1 MLLFLTA
8 ALALAP
14 SIPAFTPLASRA
26 ASSRAAS
33 SPLRMTPDSY
43 EDRWRERR
51 SEALLRQRELSVGEI
66 NNLFA
71 TEGPDRLR

>member
-1 MLLFLTA
+1 MARLLC
-8 ALALAP
+8 LAVLAP
-14 SIPAFTPLASRA
+14 SIPAFTPLASRT
-26 ASSRAAS
+26 ASSL
-33 SPLRMTPDSY
+33 LRMARDSY

>member
-1 MLLFLTA
+1 MARLLCLVV
-8 ALALAP
+8 LAP
-14 SIPAFTPLASRA
+14 SIPAFTPLASRT
-26 ASSRAAS
+26 AS
-33 SPLRMTPDSY
+33 SPLRMARDSY

-71 TEGPDRLR
+71 TEGADRLR